1 MQTLDGFVEIRAF
14 VNAKLQYR
22 MNGFGV
28 GYEAEQN
35 VEDVLK
41 EILEMIDRVG
51 GKVIAEQVL
60 VGTSANQRPFVRAA
74 RYHAQALR
82 ARMEFVPCA
91 APRKGMVTNLK

>member
-1 MQTLDGFVEIRAF
+1 MQIEGLIELRTF

-22 MNGFGV
+22 TNGFGV

-60 VGTSANQRPFVRAA
+60 VGTSVNQRPFVRAA
-74 RYHAQALR
+74 KRHAQALQ
-82 ARMEFVPCA
+82 ARMDFKPCA
-91 APRKGMVTNLK
+91 ARQDVMVTNPK